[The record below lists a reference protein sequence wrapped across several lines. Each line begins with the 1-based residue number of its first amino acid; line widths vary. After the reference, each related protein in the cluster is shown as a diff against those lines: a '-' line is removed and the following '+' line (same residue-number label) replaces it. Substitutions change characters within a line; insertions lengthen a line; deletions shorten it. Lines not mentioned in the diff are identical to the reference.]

1 MLSVDSNPRE
11 KQSMTQQ
18 RTNVSVSQGDILLV
32 DDTPDNLRV
41 LSAMLTNQGFE
52 VRKALNGERAI
63 ASVKAASP
71 DLILLD
77 IKMPEMDGYTVCQR
91 LKTDPET
98 REVPIIFISALDDA
112 LDKVKAFSVGGV
124 DYVTKP
130 FQEIEVLARI
140 EHQLRIQ
147 KLQRQLVEQNQEL
160 VRSNRELERFAH
172 VVSHDLQQPL
182 QSITGFTQLLQIK
195 YQDYPDETI
204 LNYLERIYDS
214 GSRMQRLIQDLLIYS
229 KVGGEALEFQEVDCN
244 QVLHQ
249 VMNDLQ
255 AAIAEKQA
263 VLTYEHLPC
272 VLGNET
278 QLIQLLQNLIANA
291 IKFVAP
297 DTNPQIKIAATKQ
310 GEYWLFEVQD
320 NGIGI
325 EAHNLEGIFEIFQ
338 RTRAAKNYPGTGV
351 GLATCRKIVENHGGK
366 IWVDSQPGIGTTF
379 YFTIRDASACF
390 ERASSRSFS
399 I

>member
-1 MLSVDSNPRE
+1 
-11 KQSMTQQ
+11 MTQQ

>member
-1 MLSVDSNPRE
+1 
-11 KQSMTQQ
+11 MTQQ

-310 GEYWLFEVQD
+310 GEHWLFEVQD

>member
-310 GEYWLFEVQD
+310 GEHWLFEVQD